1 MFLTVFTGV
10 QIGRHSWT
18 SNSDRVS
25 YSNLKILWV
34 IISMIYWVLTTG
46 PSPSQTPQH
55 SKRYYFRSISIDLI
69 IVRCHKP
76 FNHFSIDGHSHG
88 SQVFEITTI
97 IIIINAAI
105 NIFKAQRVH
114 RVSWLEWVQEGSPW
128 SRLLT
133 RSGELSTP
141 RSLAKL
147 PHRGCENTTVPPRQ
161 GFTHQTA
168 IITSHFQGVTSF
180 TEGAGAWGW
189 PSSTS
194 RPPHCTGHG
203 APQGGGGVLTGTPSR
218 VPWKQR
224 MLWEMCRKSTLKRL
238 KLCA

>member
-1 MFLTVFTGV
+1 M
-10 QIGRHSWT
+10 
-18 SNSDRVS
+18 
-25 YSNLKILWV
+25 
-34 IISMIYWVLTTG
+34 
-46 PSPSQTPQH
+46 
-55 SKRYYFRSISIDLI
+55 DLI

-88 SQVFEITTI
+88 SQVFEIT

-105 NIFKAQRVH
+105 NILKPQRVH
-114 RVSWLEWVQEGSPW
+114 WVSWLEGVQEGSPRP
-128 SRLLT
+128 RLLT

-147 PHRGCENTTVPPRQ
+147 PHRGCKNTTVPPRQ

-168 IITSHFQGVTSF
+168 IITSHFQGVTSS
-180 TEGAGAWGW
+180 TEGAGAGGW
-189 PSSTS
+189 LSSTS

-203 APQGGGGVLTGTPSR
+203 APQGGSGVLTGTPSR

-224 MLWEMCRKSTLKRL
+224 MLWETCQKSTLKRL
-238 KLCA
+238 QLCA